1 MEDILTADLPEGLF
15 CTRHPELHLTKF
27 VTALGVR
34 IITDPTLVVGK
45 LRQQELG

>member
-15 CTRHPELHLTKF
+15 CTRHPELHLTF